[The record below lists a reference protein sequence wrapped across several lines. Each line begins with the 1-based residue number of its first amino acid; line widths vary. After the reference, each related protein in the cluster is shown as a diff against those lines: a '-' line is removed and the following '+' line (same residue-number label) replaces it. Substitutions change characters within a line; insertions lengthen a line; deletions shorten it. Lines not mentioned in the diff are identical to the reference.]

1 MKYNLSLIIWYN
13 YKKPKG
19 VIHMKND
26 YLEIALNELT
36 FIFRTEETELRKQY
50 DYDLS
55 VAGLWEIV
63 GKNLKEEEIQ
73 NIKEKAKE
81 RYLEKYPTVD
91 DYIEKNRKVKTL
103 EDAYFVVKRAKE
115 IYNQT
120 NYRSE

>member
-1 MKYNLSLIIWYN
+1 
-13 YKKPKG
+13 
-19 VIHMKND
+19 MKND